1 MKRVLIYGEKSEIE
15 KFHRIHDA
23 YMGNSTIINAFILK
37 GVDKSMYAELIACE
51 NDNVIRATESDI
63 IVALFD
69 ENNQVT
75 FFNDDIRIKEEEYNN
90 EQALFAIGLEKQF
103 EFSTA
108 EAILSVDIDDF
119 SDTSDLME
127 VLNDGYV
134 YSDFFDAS
142 VSLLSAVALSE
153 KIFGERIYVDEVLHV
168 KTFDNIDKFLESKK
182 SLIDESPE
190 EVWLYHI
197 MIKMLKEYNVDQNK
211 IGGIK
216 EWY

>member
-190 EVWLYHI
+190 EV
-197 MIKMLKEYNVDQNK
+197 
-211 IGGIK
+211 
-216 EWY
+216 